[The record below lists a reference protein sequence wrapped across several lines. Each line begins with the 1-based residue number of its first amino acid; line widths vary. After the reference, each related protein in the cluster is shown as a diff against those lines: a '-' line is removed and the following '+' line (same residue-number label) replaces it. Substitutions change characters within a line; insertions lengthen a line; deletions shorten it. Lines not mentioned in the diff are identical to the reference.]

1 MHKGTCL
8 SLSRQTKMSGP
19 ILLGYKLLRAAL
31 YLMELAE
38 WKEKFITCFLV
49 SILDE

>member
-1 MHKGTCL
+1 
-8 SLSRQTKMSGP
+8 MSGP